1 MEKIIVEVPE
11 ELARKARMM
20 RIELSLLAAKA
31 LKDRIDEL
39 EEIAEFERIVS
50 KSKATE
56 KDVEEL
62 TEKANTAMW
71 EYHKKKYKL

>member
-56 KDVEEL
+56 KDVEEIVN
-62 TEKANTAMW
+62 EIEEGM
-71 EYHKKKYKL
+71 ERHYSQY